1 MEYIFNTK
9 TNCFETYIE
18 QYETKINEE
27 TGEEEKV
34 LIPCTEQLYTRDE
47 VNAFFEQCRDNKVLK
62 SVDGKPTLADRYTD
76 KEYAIAYKIQ
86 RIAELKAKLSETDY
100 MAIKLAEGELTAEEY
115 APIKEKRAL
124 WRKEINKCEEYIKAN
139 EGLV

>member
-1 MEYIFNTK
+1 MEYIFNAK
-9 TNCFETYIE
+9 TNCFETYVE

-34 LIPCTEQLYTRDE
+34 LIPCTERLYTRDE
-47 VNAFFEQCRDNKVLK
+47 VNAFFAQCKDNKMLK
-62 SVDGKPTLADRYTD
+62 AVDGLPTIVDRYTE
-76 KEYAIAYKIQ
+76 KEYAIVYKTR
-86 RIAELKAKLSETDY
+86 RIAELKAKLKETNDE
-100 MAIKLAEGELTAEEY
+100 AIKFAEGELTEEEY